1 MSQSQRIQTLH
12 VLVKKG
18 NYQHTVEIGPV
29 LLEKSQNFAN
39 GLGDQDYCSGE
50 LKQTSTKNLIAMTFQ
65 KYF

>member
-39 GLGDQDYCSGE
+39 G
-50 LKQTSTKNLIAMTFQ
+50 
-65 KYF
+65 